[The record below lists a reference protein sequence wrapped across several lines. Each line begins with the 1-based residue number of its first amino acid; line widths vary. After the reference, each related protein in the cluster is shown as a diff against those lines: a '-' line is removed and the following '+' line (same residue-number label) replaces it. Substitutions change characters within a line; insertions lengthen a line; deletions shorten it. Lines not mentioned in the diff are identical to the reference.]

1 MHIMY
6 INHCIFT
13 LYGSNMYVTF
23 VHAHGKISTH
33 VGNRDLKFLILS
45 QSDSLAPYFLKEE

>member
-13 LYGSNMYVTF
+13 QYGSNMYVTF